1 MLLFS
6 KGGDSI
12 GMGWHTLAHESS
24 ELTSKRPCK
33 CGKGFI
39 YSYFV
44 TTEESEYPPFERG
57 YEKETTD
64 CPNNCEQIKRS

>member
-1 MLLFS
+1 M
-6 KGGDSI
+6 

-24 ELTSKRPCK
+24 ELKSKRPCK

-44 TTEESEYPPFERG
+44 TTEESEYLHLNVVMR
-57 YEKETTD
+57 KKLLTV
-64 CPNNCEQIKRS
+64 QITANKLNEVD

>member
-1 MLLFS
+1 M
-6 KGGDSI
+6 

-44 TTEESEYPPFERG
+44 TTEESKYPPFERG

>member
-6 KGGDSI
+6 KGGDSM

-24 ELTSKRPCK
+24 ELKSKRPCK

-39 YSYFV
+39 FHSFITPKEPRSFY
-44 TTEESEYPPFERG
+44 TSEFYLT
-57 YEKETTD
+57 KL
-64 CPNNCEQIKRS
+64 SVS